1 MFVEQLPV
9 NIFSRSVSRL
19 LDEYLIDL
27 KEVLVNKQCLL
38 NTFNFIIV
46 F

>member
-1 MFVEQLPV
+1 
-9 NIFSRSVSRL
+9 L
-19 LDEYLIDL
+19 LDKNLIIL